1 MQFFRFLYQT
11 GHYSPSRP
19 KASGLM
25 PNRGRDGRFEIS
37 TYELSGFAEDEVWHH
52 CDLFGRPGMVA
63 RAAAVL
69 DEQSISES
77 GLTAQIR
84 EPPPR
89 HWRLVGWP
97 GDDGQ
102 DAKDQQK
109 ATAQALAAR
118 ATLVT
123 RPA

>member
-1 MQFFRFLYQT
+1 MLFFRFLYQG
-11 GHYSPSRP
+11 GHYGASRP

-25 PNRGRDGRFEIS
+25 PNRGRDGRHTFELAGM
-37 TYELSGFAEDEVWHH
+37 TEAALWNH
-52 CDLFGRPGMVA
+52 CDSFGRQDITA

-69 DEQSISES
+69 DEPPISES
-77 GLTAQIR
+77 GLIAQND
-84 EPPPR
+84 EPLPR

-109 ATAQALAAR
+109 AIAQALAAR
-118 ATLVT
+118 ARLLT
-123 RPA
+123 RVI

>member
-1 MQFFRFLYQT
+1 MRFFRFLYQT
-11 GHYSPSRP
+11 GHYSASRP

-25 PNRGRDGRFEIS
+25 PNRGRDGRLEIS
-37 TYELSGFAEDEVWHH
+37 TFELSGLTEDAVWHH
-52 CDLFGRPGMVA
+52 CDAFGRNDKVA

-69 DEQSISES
+69 DEPSISES
-77 GLTAQIR
+77 GLAPQIS

-109 ATAQALAAR
+109 AMAQALAAR
-118 ATLVT
+118 AALVT
-123 RPA
+123 RPT